1 VKKPAIAMPAKIDP
15 LIIPGLLSISHSAKI
30 IMSGPKLIVAEWEI
44 DNSPGIINGSI
55 LAGIAIAGFFTY
67 TKTKNR
73 VGLAHIIDIKK
84 NDMPFY
90 RRGLASL
97 VGKKSK
103 PQFGGSPKTE
113 TLPAKKFSIIDWLM
127 GNDKN

>member
-1 VKKPAIAMPAKIDP
+1 MWSSYSFVGWSGDIDNT
-15 LIIPGLLSISHSAKI
+15 SNNAKI

-44 DNSPGIINGSI
+44 DNTPGIINGSI
-55 LAGIAIAGFFTY
+55 LAGIGIAGFFTY
-67 TKTKNR
+67 AKTKNR
-73 VGLAHIIDIKK
+73 VGLAHIIDTKR

-103 PQFGGSPKTE
+103 PKFGGNPKKE
-113 TLPAKKFSIIDWLM
+113 TLPVKKFSIFDWLM